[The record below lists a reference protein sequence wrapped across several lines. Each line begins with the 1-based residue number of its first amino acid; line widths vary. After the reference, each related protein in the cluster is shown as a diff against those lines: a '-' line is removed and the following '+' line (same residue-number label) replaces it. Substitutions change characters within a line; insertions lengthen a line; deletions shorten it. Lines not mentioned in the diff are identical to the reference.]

1 MDMPEDIKY
10 LKSHEWVR
18 EDGDAYVVGITDF
31 AQDQLGDVVFVELP
45 AVGDRVT
52 AGQGIA
58 VVESVKT
65 ASEIYAPF
73 DGEIVDVNSDLDVSP
88 ELLNSEPFEGG
99 WMFRIR
105 ADRTPDGPEFLS
117 ADEYRKAIEDEA

>member
-1 MDMPEDIKY
+1 MNTPDDVKY

-18 EDGDAYVVGITDF
+18 EDGDSYVVGITDF

-45 AVGDRVT
+45 SVGRRVT
-52 AGQGIA
+52 EGEGIA

-65 ASEIYAPF
+65 ASDIYAPF
-73 DGEIVDVNSDLDVSP
+73 DGEITEVNGELENAPD
-88 ELLNSEPFEGG
+88 LLNDDPFGEG

-105 ADRTPDGPEFLS
+105 PGS
-117 ADEYRKAIEDEA
+117 AVDTGRLLDAAGYQKAIEEED